1 MIRQSNPYNVIAFYP
16 NDDDQA
22 HRGYLHSPVSV
33 LPPFQFTVEDDG
45 ETVDSWTLRNV
56 DSGVEAS
63 QTLAQIETETS
74 AALDRAWFTYKGVA
88 LDNAPTVG
96 TYQIIINLKSGDI
109 LRSQR
114 IFMSRAF
121 DTFATPSL
129 VHNSGDCL
137 TDGGGTVFTLSF
149 TATFGAWG
157 TDRVLIDRNQTGNFV
172 FVSNLSAFTLNQNDI
187 GDEGGAPIIRIET
200 TTVLP
205 NEPGAINRIYRD
217 YTYTWS
223 SGDPCGGVLTAS
235 PAVAEYGQDMYVL
248 TFTNATDLTDL
259 NLMYQTGYVQKFY
272 FFGYHILNTPVIE
285 EAFETNGVGGRF
297 LAQATNRE
305 AKDYDFWPM
314 PDYVQAVLQAADQH
328 GTVTLSRIGG
338 TAETIYEVDVER
350 KDVAGAICPAGVLR
364 FTSAPVAVQGCEG
377 DFTLD
382 A

>member
-33 LPPFQFTVEDDG
+33 LPPFQLTVEDDG
-45 ETVDSWTLRNV
+45 ETVDTWTLRNV
-56 DSGVEAS
+56 DTGVEAD
-63 QTLAQIETETS
+63 QTTAQIELETS
-74 AALDRAWFTYKGVA
+74 SALDRAWFTYKGVA
-88 LDNAPTVG
+88 LDNAPTPG
-96 TYQIIINLKSGDI
+96 TYQIVINLKSGDT

-121 DTFATPSL
+121 DTFGAMGL
-129 VHNSGDCL
+129 IFNSGDCL
-137 TDGGGTVFTLSF
+137 TDGGGTIFTLSF

-172 FVSNLSAFTLNQNDI
+172 FVSNLSNFTLSQNDI

-217 YTYTWS
+217 YTYTWA
-223 SGDPCGGVLTAS
+223 SGLPCAGVLTGTT
-235 PAVAEYGQDMYVL
+235 AVAEYGQDMYVL

-259 NLMYQTGYVQKFY
+259 NLLYQEGYVQKFY
-272 FFGYHILNTPVIE
+272 FFGYRLEHTPVIE
-285 EAFETNGVGGRF
+285 EAFETNGVGTRF

-305 AKDYDFWPM
+305 AVGFDFWPM

-377 DFTLD
+377 DFDLD